1 MTRPEELTKFTGA
14 TWLLFSASIT
24 ILVFNEI
31 PAATGLLFLSFGDSI
46 SALIGRKFG
55 KTKIGNKSLEGS
67 ISFFLSCVV
76 VAFFI
81 PGLNVWIGIISAFFA
96 AIIELVGIHKLN
108 DNLTIPIATALIVQI
123 LGGLI

>member
-1 MTRPEELTKFTGA
+1 
-14 TWLLFSASIT
+14 
-24 ILVFNEI
+24 
-31 PAATGLLFLSFGDSI
+31 LSFGDSI